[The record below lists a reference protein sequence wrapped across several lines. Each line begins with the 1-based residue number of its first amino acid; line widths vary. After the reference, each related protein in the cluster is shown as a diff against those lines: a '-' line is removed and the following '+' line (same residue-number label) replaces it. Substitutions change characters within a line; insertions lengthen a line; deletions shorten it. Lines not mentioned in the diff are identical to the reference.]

1 MSTPQ
6 TLGFT
11 MKLINFTEL
20 LKAVFRRASKVINP
34 LISCVFF
41 LILILLV
48 VVLSGLAWI
57 GFFADLVYT
66 KARKTYTLVNTLI
79 NTKVNTWM
87 KRKRQSNQE
96 EK

>member
-11 MKLINFTEL
+11 MKLINFTGL
-20 LKAVFRRASKVINP
+20 LNRLSKIINP
-34 LISCVFF
+34 FVSLVFF

-57 GFFADLVYT
+57 GFFTDLVYT

>member
-6 TLGFT
+6 TLGCT
-11 MKLINFTEL
+11 MKRLNFTGP

-57 GFFADLVYT
+57 GFFTDLVYT
-66 KARKTYTLVNTLI
+66 KVRKTYTKVNTGV
-79 NTKVNTWM
+79 NTKV
-87 KRKRQSNQE
+87 KIKGEQ
-96 EK
+96 KK

>member
-6 TLGFT
+6 TLGCT
-11 MKLINFTEL
+11 MKRLNFTGL
-20 LKAVFRRASKVINP
+20 LNRLSKIINP
-34 LISCVFF
+34 FVSLVFF

-66 KARKTYTLVNTLI
+66 KARKTYT
-79 NTKVNTWM
+79 WM
-87 KRKRQSNQE
+87 KIKRQSNQE